1 MSELITVKQLAD
13 KLGVPKSKVSYQ
25 SRKLDDSLILQ
36 QNGTNYLTER
46 AQLLITQAIHDLMN
60 PPTAEDV
67 AEKAT
72 EEVET
77 DTETVE
83 SVESEQSEQSAQT
96 KSSEQTEQTDETN
109 ETDSEKDDDEDED
122 QDSLSKET
130 SQEMMNLLYE
140 WIDNLDDQIEV
151 NQEQLEVYHDQLKAK
166 DEQIDK
172 LTQLLNQSQ
181 QLQLQQ
187 QQQQLK
193 LVEDIEFE
201 KSLTWWQKLFGK
213 K

>member
-67 AEKAT
+67 EKKAA
-72 EEVET
+72 EEVNI

-83 SVESEQSEQSAQT
+83 SNESEQSEQTEQADQT
-96 KSSEQTEQTDETN
+96 NSKQSEQTDETN
-109 ETDSEKDDDEDED
+109 PETEEDED

-130 SQEMMNLLYE
+130 SQEMMDLLYE

>member
-72 EEVET
+72 EEVNI

-83 SVESEQSEQSAQT
+83 SNESEQSEQTEQADQT
-96 KSSEQTEQTDETN
+96 NSKQSEQTDETN
-109 ETDSEKDDDEDED
+109 PETEEDEE

-130 SQEMMNLLYE
+130 SQEMLDLLYE

-151 NQEQLEVYHDQLKAK
+151 NQEQLEVYHDQLRAK

>member
-67 AEKAT
+67 EKKAA

-83 SVESEQSEQSAQT
+83 SNESEQSEQTEQADQT
-96 KSSEQTEQTDETN
+96 NSKQSEQTDETN
-109 ETDSEKDDDEDED
+109 PETEEDED

-130 SQEMMNLLYE
+130 SQEMLDLLYE

-151 NQEQLEVYHDQLKAK
+151 NQEQLEVYHDQLRAK

>member
-67 AEKAT
+67 EKKAA

-83 SVESEQSEQSAQT
+83 SVESEQSEQTEQADQT
-96 KSSEQTEQTDETN
+96 NSKQSEQTDETN
-109 ETDSEKDDDEDED
+109 PETEEDED

-130 SQEMMNLLYE
+130 SQEMMDLLYE

-151 NQEQLEVYHDQLKAK
+151 NQEQLEVYHDQLRAK

>member
-83 SVESEQSEQSAQT
+83 SVESEQTEQTDQT
-96 KSSEQTEQTDETN
+96 KPSDQTEQTDET
-109 ETDSEKDDDEDED
+109 DSEKEEDEDED

-130 SQEMMNLLYE
+130 SQEMMDLLYE

>member
-83 SVESEQSEQSAQT
+83 SNESEQ
-96 KSSEQTEQTDETN
+96 SEQTEQTDQTNSKQSEQTDETN
-109 ETDSEKDDDEDED
+109 PETEEDEE

-130 SQEMMNLLYE
+130 SQEMLDLLYE

-151 NQEQLEVYHDQLKAK
+151 NQEQLEVYHDQLRAK

>member
-67 AEKAT
+67 AEKAA
-72 EEVET
+72 EEVNI

-83 SVESEQSEQSAQT
+83 SNESEQTEQADQT
-96 KSSEQTEQTDETN
+96 NSKQSEQTDETN
-109 ETDSEKDDDEDED
+109 PETEEDEE

-130 SQEMMNLLYE
+130 SQEMLDLLYE

-151 NQEQLEVYHDQLKAK
+151 NQEQLEVYHDQLRAK

>member
-67 AEKAT
+67 EKKAA

-83 SVESEQSEQSAQT
+83 SVESEQSEQTEQADQT
-96 KSSEQTEQTDETN
+96 NSKRSEQTDETN
-109 ETDSEKDDDEDED
+109 PETEEDED

-130 SQEMMNLLYE
+130 SQEMLDLLYE

-151 NQEQLEVYHDQLKAK
+151 NQEQLEVYHDQLRAK

>member
-13 KLGVPKSKVSYQ
+13 KLSVPKSKVSYQ
-25 SRKLDDSLILQ
+25 SRKLDDSLIIQ

-67 AEKAT
+67 QVVQDDLAET
-72 EEVET
+72 
-77 DTETVE
+77 
-83 SVESEQSEQSAQT
+83 AQT
-96 KSSEQTEQTDETN
+96 VDIADTSEVTAETKEIKVTEDNEEAAEETEKSDTVSE
-109 ETDSEKDDDEDED
+109 DDEDKLVNE
-122 QDSLSKET
+122 S
-130 SQEMMNLLYE
+130 SQEMMDLLYE
-140 WIDNLDDQIEV
+140 WIDNLDDQIEIH
-151 NQEQLEVYHDQLKAK
+151 QAQLDVYHDQLKAK

-187 QQQQLK
+187 QKQQLQ

-213 K
+213 

>member
-67 AEKAT
+67 EKKAA

-83 SVESEQSEQSAQT
+83 SNESEQ
-96 KSSEQTEQTDETN
+96 SEQTEQTDQTNSKQSEQTDETN
-109 ETDSEKDDDEDED
+109 PETEEDEE

-130 SQEMMNLLYE
+130 SQEMLDLLYE

>member
-1 MSELITVKQLAD
+1 MRELITVKQLAE

-25 SRKLDDSLILQ
+25 RRKLDDSLILQ
-36 QNGTNYLTER
+36 QNGTNHLTER

-67 AEKAT
+67 EKKAA
-72 EEVET
+72 EEVDT

-109 ETDSEKDDDEDED
+109 ETDSEKNDDEDED

-130 SQEMMNLLYE
+130 SKEMMDLLYE
-140 WIDNLDDQIEV
+140 RIDNLDDQIEV
-151 NQEQLEVYHDQLKAK
+151 NQDQLKAK

>member
-67 AEKAT
+67 EKKAA
-72 EEVET
+72 EEVDT
-77 DTETVE
+77 NTETVE
-83 SVESEQSEQSAQT
+83 SDESEQTEQADQINSKQ
-96 KSSEQTEQTDETN
+96 SDQTEQTDETN
-109 ETDSEKDDDEDED
+109 PETEEEE
-122 QDSLSKET
+122 QDSLSKQT
-130 SQEMMNLLYE
+130 SQEMMDLLYE
-140 WIDNLDDQIEV
+140 WIDSLDDQIEV
-151 NQEQLEVYHDQLKAK
+151 NQEQLEVYHDQLRAK

-201 KSLTWWQKLFGK
+201 KSRTWWQKLFGK

>member
-67 AEKAT
+67 EKKAA

-83 SVESEQSEQSAQT
+83 SVESEQSEQTEQADQT
-96 KSSEQTEQTDETN
+96 NSKQSEQTDETN
-109 ETDSEKDDDEDED
+109 PETEEDED

-130 SQEMMNLLYE
+130 SQEMLDLLYE

-151 NQEQLEVYHDQLKAK
+151 NQEQLEVYHDQLRAK

>member
-67 AEKAT
+67 EKKTA
-72 EEVET
+72 EEVNI

-83 SVESEQSEQSAQT
+83 SNESEQSEQTEQADQT
-96 KSSEQTEQTDETN
+96 NSKQSEQTDETN
-109 ETDSEKDDDEDED
+109 PETEEDED

-130 SQEMMNLLYE
+130 SQEMMDLLYE

-151 NQEQLEVYHDQLKAK
+151 NQEQLEVYHDQLRAK

>member
-67 AEKAT
+67 EKKAA
-72 EEVET
+72 EEVDI

-83 SVESEQSEQSAQT
+83 SNESEQTEQADQINSKQ
-96 KSSEQTEQTDETN
+96 SDQTEQTDETN
-109 ETDSEKDDDEDED
+109 PETEEDEE

-130 SQEMMNLLYE
+130 SQEMMDLLYE
-140 WIDNLDDQIEV
+140 WIDSLDDQIEV
-151 NQEQLEVYHDQLKAK
+151 NQEQLEVYHDQLRAK

>member
-67 AEKAT
+67 EKKAV
-72 EEVET
+72 EEVVT

-83 SVESEQSEQSAQT
+83 SDESEQTEQANQT
-96 KSSEQTEQTDETN
+96 NSKQSDQTEQTDETN
-109 ETDSEKDDDEDED
+109 PETEEEE

-130 SQEMMNLLYE
+130 SQEMMDLLYE
-140 WIDNLDDQIEV
+140 WIDSLDDQIEV
-151 NQEQLEVYHDQLKAK
+151 NQEQLEMYHDQLRAK

>member
-67 AEKAT
+67 KKKAA
-72 EEVET
+72 EEVNI

-83 SVESEQSEQSAQT
+83 SNESEQTEQADQT
-96 KSSEQTEQTDETN
+96 NSKQSEQTDETN
-109 ETDSEKDDDEDED
+109 PETEEDEE

-130 SQEMMNLLYE
+130 SQEMLDLLYE

-151 NQEQLEVYHDQLKAK
+151 NQEQLEVYHDQLRAK

>member
-67 AEKAT
+67 EKKAA

-83 SVESEQSEQSAQT
+83 SNESEQSEQTEQADQT
-96 KSSEQTEQTDETN
+96 NSKQSEQTDETN
-109 ETDSEKDDDEDED
+109 PETEEDED

-130 SQEMMNLLYE
+130 SQEMLDLLYE